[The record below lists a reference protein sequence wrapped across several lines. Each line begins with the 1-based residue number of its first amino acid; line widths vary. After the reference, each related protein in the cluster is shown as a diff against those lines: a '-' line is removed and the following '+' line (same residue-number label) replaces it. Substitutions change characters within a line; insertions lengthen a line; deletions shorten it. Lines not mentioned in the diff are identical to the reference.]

1 MTARRRWIP
10 IVAGVAIL
18 LVFVGIGAVAVSM
31 SWMREHL
38 EVADSTDT
46 DAAQA
51 FDEVHAKFVGRA
63 PMLELRDGKP
73 SYPEGGGGAS
83 GGGARG
89 EGGASWSGGA
99 SAAGGAGGERSATKL
114 TTLHVLAWNPE
125 DGRLARF
132 ELPFWMLRLKST
144 PIQFG
149 TYASGLDETGVRL
162 RTEDIERHGPG
173 VILDFELDQG
183 ERVLL
188 WAD

>member
-18 LVFVGIGAVAVSM
+18 LVFVGIGAVAVGV

-38 EVADSTDT
+38 VVADSSDT
-46 DAAQA
+46 DAGHA
-51 FDEVHAKFVGRA
+51 FEEVHAKFVGQP

-73 SYPEGGGGAS
+73 HYPEGGAGGGGAS
-83 GGGARG
+83 GGGSTSG
-89 EGGASWSGGA
+89 GGASGS
-99 SAAGGAGGERSATKL
+99 SGERSTTKL
-114 TTLHVLAWNPE
+114 TTLHVLAWNPK

-132 ELPFWMLRLKST
+132 ELPFWLLWLKST

-162 RTEDIERHGPG
+162 RPEDIERHGPG
-173 VILDFELDQG
+173 VILDFELQQG